1 MVRMSK
7 PLRRARVALIFR
19 EFGLVLSV
27 VGAVM
32 LVASRGDGRLW

>member
-1 MVRMSK
+1 MVRD
-7 PLRRARVALIFR
+7 
-19 EFGLVLSV
+19 FGLVLSL